1 MTETVKKAK
10 PAAKP
15 RKSTAKKKTEPVSA
29 DPIAINSHEASESR
43 NTMTN
48 QPAVSHDDV
57 ARLAHR
63 YWKERGHRH
72 GHHEDDWYRA
82 EQELRGMAS

>member
-10 PAAKP
+10 PATKP
-15 RKSTAKKKTEPVSA
+15 RKTTTKKKTEPASA
-29 DPIAINSHEASESR
+29 DPIAIISREVSSHS
-43 NTMTN
+43 NGTG

-63 YWKERGHRH
+63 FWKERGDKH
-72 GHHEDDWYRA
+72 GHHEEDWYRA
-82 EQELRGMAS
+82 EQALRGIAS